1 MTILATM
8 PGKFGDILWSL
19 PTVRLLA
26 ARHDTKVDFMTSP
39 AHASILRLIQRQP
52 YIRETWTGKDW
63 DVTSEDTAQNRV
75 PPVCDCDCH
84 GYEEIYHLG
93 YREWPSQRLAE
104 EIRESVG
111 LARNPSDSAL
121 ALHEPWITVPD
132 AARETEG
139 TVIAVGFSEEHIELK
154 MGILLGLASKFSEV
168 AWQLLLPPRM
178 PHRAWEWVEVAG
190 YPVEYCET
198 NWEEAAAAIASADLF
213 FGCLSSLWV
222 LANAVGTPTVIME
235 PMVARHNPI
244 FWRESP
250 KNHLVIGN
258 DGKPT
263 FDLRHTAEMI
273 TAVLEEVDCT
283 CTAYGGKGTHAPT
296 CKEVENG

>member
-1 MTILATM
+1 MSILATM
-8 PGKFGDILWSL
+8 PGRFGDILWAL

-39 AHASILRLIQRQP
+39 AYSGILDLIQRQP
-52 YIRETWTGKDW
+52 YILETWTNDDW
-63 DVTSEDTAQNRV
+63 DVQETAPMTPRV
-75 PPVCDCDCH
+75 PPSCDCDD
-84 GYEEIYHLG
+84 YEEIYHLG

-111 LARNPSDSAL
+111 LARNPSDRAL
-121 ALHEPWITVPD
+121 ALHEPWITVPG
-132 AARETEG
+132 ASRETED

-154 MGILLGLASKFSEV
+154 MGILLGLIPKFNEV
-168 AWQLLLPPRM
+168 TWQLLLPPKGM
-178 PHRAWEWVEVAG
+178 SHRAWEWVEVAG

-198 NWEEAAAAIASADLF
+198 TWEQAAATIATADLF
-213 FGCLSSLWV
+213 FGCLSAPWV

-244 FWRESP
+244 FWREAP

-263 FDLRHTAEMI
+263 FDLRHTADMI
-273 TAVLEEVDCT
+273 GRVLEEV
-283 CTAYGGKGTHAPT
+283 
-296 CKEVENG
+296 ENGKAD